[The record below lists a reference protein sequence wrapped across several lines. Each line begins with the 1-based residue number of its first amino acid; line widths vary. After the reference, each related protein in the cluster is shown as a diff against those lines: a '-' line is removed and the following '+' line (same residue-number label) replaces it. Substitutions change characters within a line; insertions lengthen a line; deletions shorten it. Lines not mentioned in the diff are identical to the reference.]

1 MALNKLKFNSINVT
15 PAANE
20 AIRFNSSA
28 NGFDTATP
36 GAMTLIA
43 TNTITSGVSSSDFTS
58 SIDSTYDTYLFKFIS
73 LHPSSNAVEFKVNF
87 RDGGSNFDATK
98 TTTMFRSWQLENGT
112 STGLAYD
119 DGRDLAQSTGVLQI
133 GYDIGNDNDQSASG
147 YLHLY
152 DPSNTT
158 FVKHFIARCN
168 FTHYQDYQIDQY
180 TAGYCNVT
188 AAIDGVQFSM
198 SSDNIDAGTFKLYGV
213 V

>member
-1 MALNKLKFNSINVT
+1 MAIKT
-15 PAANE
+15 AN
-20 AIRFNSSA
+20 NQSM
-28 NGFDTATP
+28 TA
-36 GAMTLIA
+36 
-43 TNTITSGVSSSDFTS
+43 ITSLPSGVRAKSMILLATETASSSSTVTFAS
-58 SIDSTYDTYLFKFIS
+58 NIDDTYKEYIIKFYDV
-73 LHPSSNAVEFKVNF
+73 HPTTDNVDFQINF
-87 RDGGSNFDATK
+87 RDGSSAYDATK

-119 DGRDLAQSTGVLQI
+119 DGRDLVQSTGVLQI

>member
-1 MALNKLKFNSINVT
+1 MAIKT
-15 PAANE
+15 ANNQSMT
-20 AIRFNSSA
+20 AITSL
-28 NGFDTATP
+28 P
-36 GAMTLIA
+36 
-43 TNTITSGVSSSDFTS
+43 SGVSAKSMILLATETASSS
-58 SIDSTYDTYLFKFIS
+58 STVTFASNIDDTYKEYIIKIYDV
-73 LHPSSNAVEFKVNF
+73 HPTTDNVDFQINF
-87 RDGGSNFDATK
+87 RDGSSAYDATK

-198 SSDNIDAGTFKLYGV
+198 SSDNIDA
-213 V
+213 

>member
-1 MALNKLKFNSINVT
+1 MAIKT
-15 PAANE
+15 ANNQSMT
-20 AIRFNSSA
+20 AITSL
-28 NGFDTATP
+28 P
-36 GAMTLIA
+36 
-43 TNTITSGVSSSDFTS
+43 SGVSAKSMILLATETASSS
-58 SIDSTYDTYLFKFIS
+58 STVTFASNIDDTYKEYIIKFYDV
-73 LHPSSNAVEFKVNF
+73 HPTTDNVDFQINF
-87 RDGGSNFDATK
+87 RDGSSAYDATK

-133 GYDIGNDNDQSASG
+133 GYDIGYDNDQSASG

>member
-1 MALNKLKFNSINVT
+1 MAIIT
-15 PAANE
+15 ANNQSMT
-20 AIRFNSSA
+20 AITSL
-28 NGFDTATP
+28 P
-36 GAMTLIA
+36 
-43 TNTITSGVSSSDFTS
+43 SGVSAKSMILLATETASSS
-58 SIDSTYDTYLFKFIS
+58 STVTFASNIDDTYKEYIIKFYDV
-73 LHPSSNAVEFKVNF
+73 HPTTDNVDFQINF
-87 RDGGSNFDATK
+87 RDGSSAYDATK

-198 SSDNIDAGTFKLYGV
+198 SSDNIDAGTFKLY
-213 V
+213 

>member
-1 MALNKLKFNSINVT
+1 MAIKT
-15 PAANE
+15 ANNQSMT
-20 AIRFNSSA
+20 AITSL
-28 NGFDTATP
+28 P
-36 GAMTLIA
+36 
-43 TNTITSGVSSSDFTS
+43 SGVSAKSMILLATETASSS
-58 SIDSTYDTYLFKFIS
+58 STVTFASNIDDTYKEYIIKFYDV
-73 LHPSSNAVEFKVNF
+73 HPTTDNVDFQINF
-87 RDGGSNFDATK
+87 RDGSSAYDATK

-198 SSDNIDAGTFKLYGV
+198 SSDNIDAGTVKLYGV

>member
-1 MALNKLKFNSINVT
+1 MALSKVDYNSLNVT
-15 PAANE
+15 PAASK
-20 AIRFNSSA
+20 ALKWNSNA
-28 NGFDTATP
+28 DGFETGDLGGSLVLLATETA
-36 GAMTLIA
+36 
-43 TNTITSGVSSSDFTS
+43 SSSSTVTFAS
-58 SIDSTYDTYLFKFIS
+58 NIDDTYKEYIIKFYDV
-73 LHPSSNAVEFKVNF
+73 HPTTDNVDFQINF
-87 RDGGSNFDATK
+87 RDGSSAYDATK

-188 AAIDGVQFSM
+188 AAID
-198 SSDNIDAGTFKLYGV
+198 
-213 V
+213 

>member
-1 MALNKLKFNSINVT
+1 MAIKT
-15 PAANE
+15 ANNQSMT
-20 AIRFNSSA
+20 AITSL
-28 NGFDTATP
+28 P
-36 GAMTLIA
+36 
-43 TNTITSGVSSSDFTS
+43 SGVSAKSMILLATETASSS
-58 SIDSTYDTYLFKFIS
+58 STVTFASNIDDTYKEYIIKLYDV
-73 LHPSSNAVEFKVNF
+73 HPTTDNLDFQINF
-87 RDGGSNFDATK
+87 RDGSSAYDATK

>member
-1 MALNKLKFNSINVT
+1 MAIKT
-15 PAANE
+15 ANNQSMT
-20 AIRFNSSA
+20 AITSL
-28 NGFDTATP
+28 P
-36 GAMTLIA
+36 
-43 TNTITSGVSSSDFTS
+43 SGVSAKSMILLAPETASSS
-58 SIDSTYDTYLFKFIS
+58 STVTFASNIDDTYKEYIIKFYDV
-73 LHPSSNAVEFKVNF
+73 HPTTDNVDFQINF
-87 RDGGSNFDATK
+87 RDGSSAYDATK

-188 AAIDGVQFSM
+188 AAIDGVQCSM

>member
-1 MALNKLKFNSINVT
+1 MAIKT
-15 PAANE
+15 ANNQSMT
-20 AIRFNSSA
+20 AITSL
-28 NGFDTATP
+28 P
-36 GAMTLIA
+36 
-43 TNTITSGVSSSDFTS
+43 SGVSAKSIILLATETASSS
-58 SIDSTYDTYLFKFIS
+58 STVTFASNIDDTYKEYIIKFYDV
-73 LHPSSNAVEFKVNF
+73 HPTTDNVDFQINF
-87 RDGGSNFDATK
+87 RDGSSAYDATK

>member
-1 MALNKLKFNSINVT
+1 MAIKT
-15 PAANE
+15 ANNQSMT
-20 AIRFNSSA
+20 AITSL
-28 NGFDTATP
+28 P
-36 GAMTLIA
+36 
-43 TNTITSGVSSSDFTS
+43 SGVSAKSMILLATETASSS
-58 SIDSTYDTYLFKFIS
+58 STVTFASNIDDTYKEYIIKFYDV
-73 LHPSSNAVEFKVNF
+73 HPTTDNVDFQINF
-87 RDGGSNFDATK
+87 RDGSSAYDATK

>member
-1 MALNKLKFNSINVT
+1 MAIKT
-15 PAANE
+15 ANNQSMT
-20 AIRFNSSA
+20 AITSL
-28 NGFDTATP
+28 P
-36 GAMTLIA
+36 
-43 TNTITSGVSSSDFTS
+43 SGVSAKSMILLATETASSS
-58 SIDSTYDTYLFKFIS
+58 STVTFASNIDDTYKEYIIKFYDV
-73 LHPSSNAVEFKVNF
+73 HPTTDNVDFQINF
-87 RDGGSNFDATK
+87 RDGSSAYDATK

-158 FVKHFIARCN
+158 FVKHFISRCN